1 MNEWSCYWL
10 VKLFIKLSLDAH
22 LLFAIG
28 SCFQPI
34 APMPKPVESPASA
47 MLKRCSAAVASL
59 RACDAAELSSA
70 SFGQCKG
77 QHAAVASVN
86 PQHATSIQPQHAVSI
101 QPHCLQDRPP
111 APLLAASP
119 RPDVSAASQR
129 QRTSVLAHI
138 LTHGERNYD
147 ITRYSVLLA
156 I

>member
-77 QHAAVASVN
+77 QHAAVAVN
-86 PQHATSIQPQHAVSI
+86 PQHVATSI

-147 ITRYSVLLA
+147 ITPYSVLLA